1 MQKYRSQSD
10 KFVVVTVN
18 IEASQDFFVPSI
30 MRRGNYTFMTLRVPS
45 REWADSTFG
54 LEGAPYNFL
63 LDHQGRVLYREG
75 EEDQIDELLARA
87 AANNSAKTTGKQ

>member
-1 MQKYRSQSD
+1 VQKYRSQSD

-18 IEASQDFFVPSI
+18 MSPSEDSFVPSI

-45 REWADSTFG
+45 EDWADLTFG
-54 LEGAPYNFL
+54 FTFEPVNFL